1 MASYGYVTH
10 WAAESHAREI
20 SLNADTGD
28 QLSRLAG
35 ALSMLER
42 AGLEFGHWAGGDTR
56 PDGSITM
63 PYYDFSAEARTI
75 IAALPVI
82 VFDWPAWKD
91 TDEGGAL
98 LADHDRVAEATP
110 DQLVKLST
118 TLVRA
123 DRFTDG
129 TLAWAFESGLL
140 LAMARRARALTEL
153 G

>member
-1 MASYGYVTH
+1 M
-10 WAAESHAREI
+10 

-35 ALSMLER
+35 VLALLER
-42 AGLEFGHWAGGDTR
+42 TDLEFGRWEGGDTR

-63 PYYDFSAEARTI
+63 PYYELSADGREI
-75 IAALPVI
+75 IATLPIV

-91 TDEGGAL
+91 TEEGRAL
-98 LADHDRVAEATP
+98 LADTARVAEATP
-110 DQLVKLST
+110 DQLVRLST